1 MWGYLRLRWWLS
13 ETSKNTTPPRAPN
26 GTKKGRCRTKKRPIQ
41 KKAIIELHPWKMV
54 WQNCPVSWKF
64 WFPGV
69 ISLTMDCCSTQSKIT
84 PCNAALENHFE
95 LPNLSLKVVLH
106 PLLLALVLVELQ
118 NTCKKKL
125 NRKML
130 ERPNICYIFEKL
142 RVPRCQIWHSHVSIP
157 FNSAHSIQLGPAH
170 STRPHNAKKL
180 FT

>member
-1 MWGYLRLRWWLS
+1 MWEYLRLRWWLS

-106 PLLLALVLVELQ
+106 RLFLILRPMQNLVYILFRTWSVVSLSSISLSLCYTLLNLLKCHLSIYMPLAICHLL
-118 NTCKKKL
+118 
-125 NRKML
+125 
-130 ERPNICYIFEKL
+130 
-142 RVPRCQIWHSHVSIP
+142 
-157 FNSAHSIQLGPAH
+157 
-170 STRPHNAKKL
+170 
-180 FT
+180 